1 VGFSVSGSAAI
12 VFAGMFIAFGL
23 FHGATSDSFERV
35 TEARQ
40 AEGDADLGQQN
51 TAVVIRSASYD
62 SGAGQISL
70 DVENT
75 GASALSLNETDV
87 LVDNEYVTGW
97 QSGATIGVNSE
108 TDLWL
113 PAETVTLTITATTQP
128 DRVRVVTAH
137 GVADTEVFN

>member
-23 FHGATSDSFERV
+23 FHAAASDSFERV

-40 AEGDADLGQQN
+40 AEGDTALDQQN
-51 TAVVIRSASYD
+51 TAIVIRSATYD
-62 SGAGQISL
+62 NGTDQISL

-75 GASALSLNETDV
+75 GASALSLNGTDV

-97 QSGATIGVNSE
+97 QSGATIGSDSD
-108 TDLWL
+108 TDLWH
-113 PAETVTLTITATTQP
+113 PAETVTLTISATTRP

-137 GVADTEVFN
+137 GVADAEVFG

>member
-1 VGFSVSGSAAI
+1 MGFSVSGSAAI

-23 FHGATSDSFERV
+23 FHAAASDSFERV

-40 AEGDADLGQQN
+40 AEGDTALDQQN
-51 TAVVIRSASYD
+51 TAIVIRSATYD
-62 SGAGQISL
+62 NGTDQISL

-75 GASALSLNETDV
+75 GASALSLNGTDV

-97 QSGATIGVNSE
+97 QSGATIGSDSD
-108 TDLWL
+108 TDLWH
-113 PAETVTLTITATTQP
+113 PAETVTLTISATTRP

-137 GVADTEVFN
+137 GVADAEVFG